1 MWWRL
6 LRDLRMPFL
15 QIKFSP
21 TIRQAFGPAQTL
33 VTRAFFFEP
42 LSIRSIIDISLS
54 LQQLPHFCILALCPL
69 VLSSDLLF
77 PTRCSHHY
85 YEPSFF
91 ILFFF
96 LQSIFF
102 LAIPNSFLVSHSILF
117 LFPFG
122 FSLFYFPTSTIR
134 SKSNQTRTWYFA
146 SYLAPEIRKKQEN
159 QTNRLHQAEKSIT
172 RTIYLLLNQLHH
184 YTDQQVN

>member
-33 VTRAFFFEP
+33 VTRAFFFWTS
-42 LSIRSIIDISLS
+42 LYQINNWYISLTAATS
-54 LQQLPHFCILALCPL
+54 PFLHISFMPPCP
-69 VLSSDLLF
+69 VFWFAVSHSLF
-77 PTRCSHHY
+77 PSLLWTVFLH
-85 YEPSFF
+85 
-91 ILFFF
+91 LFFF

-159 QTNRLHQAEKSIT
+159 QTNRLHQAEKSVT
-172 RTIYLLLNQLHH
+172 RTIYPLLNQLHP